1 MTRGNLV
8 DILPLTPM
16 QEGML
21 FHSLYDV
28 DGPDVYAVQQVF
40 DLTGPLDPA
49 LLREAAQALVAR
61 HPNLRAAFPQVT
73 DGQPVQV
80 IPAEVTVPW
89 TEVDLSGLR
98 EAEAHE
104 EMDRLGREEYGRR
117 FDLARPPLLRFTL
130 VKLAA
135 ERHRLLLTSH
145 HILLD
150 GWSTPIVVRELFTL
164 YARDGDAATLPRVTP
179 FRDYLAWLGR
189 QDREAAEEAWRR
201 ELAGVDQGTRLAPA
215 DPSRVP
221 RLPARV
227 VTEAS
232 EELTAALR
240 ARAQGLGVTVN
251 TLLQAAW
258 GLVLSRETGRRD
270 VVFGAI
276 VSGRT
281 PQLPGVE
288 SMVGLFINIVPV
300 RVRVAP
306 ERSLSELIGEVQR
319 GQSALTAHHGL
330 GLSDIQRAAGVPE
343 LFDTMMVFENYPWD
357 GPGQDVADGLGTEV
371 RVAPVLERGRDATH
385 YPLTLVA
392 APGRR
397 LYLRLDHR
405 DDLFD
410 RATAQALL
418 DRLLRVLTAVA
429 EDPGTLTGRVD
440 VTSAEERRL
449 VLETWN
455 DTRRE
460 GELPLLPDWFRTQV
474 AAVPDAPAVHFD
486 DEVLSYAELNRRANR
501 LAHTLIRRGIG
512 PESIV
517 ALALPRSSAHIVAL
531 LAVVKAGAA
540 HLPLDP
546 DQPAARTRYMLAD
559 ARPAVLLTA
568 VGTRA
573 AIPDDGATPVLVLD
587 DPPTAARIGDCPD
600 TDPSPAERPRP
611 LTLASPAY
619 VIYTSGSTG
628 RPKAVQMTGLGVAN
642 MLRWH
647 HDQLGG
653 GPGTRTAQFTA
664 ISFDVSVQEVLSA
677 LLFGKTLVVPDED
690 TRRDPRR
697 FAAWLTEHRVDE
709 IFAPSTVLESLAEA
723 ATEAGLRVPSLGQI
737 AQAGEALT
745 LSRQLR
751 AFHEHT
757 PRRLH
762 NHYGP
767 TEAQV
772 LTAHS
777 LPADPAAWPAV
788 APLGKPVDN
797 VRVYLLDDALRPV
810 PPGATGELY
819 THTAGLAR
827 GYLNRPGLTAQRFL
841 ADPYGRPGDR
851 MYRTGDLARWTPD
864 GHLEFLGRADDQLK
878 VRGFRI
884 EPGEIEAA
892 LTEHPDVAQA
902 AVLVRQDGPG
912 GRRLVAY
919 AVPVADRVPDPRD
932 LRRFLQDRL
941 PDYMVPAAVVPLP
954 VLPLTPNGKL
964 DRAAL
969 PAPDLTRGGTGRDPH
984 TPQEQILCDLFGQVL
999 GLPQVRVD
1007 DDFFDLGGH
1016 SLLATRLAS
1025 RIRATFGAETGVRAV
1040 FEARTPAALARRL
1053 DDSGP
1058 ARPALTGRDRP
1069 EVLPLSF
1076 AQRRLWF
1083 LHQLEGPSATY
1094 NIPLALRFTGA
1105 LDRDALR
1112 AALGDVVARHE
1123 SLRTVFPQ
1131 SGGVPVQRVL
1141 APERAVPPLPVTRA
1155 TAETLPE
1162 LLTAAARHTFLLDS
1176 EGPVRAELFTLAS
1189 DEHVLLLVLHHIAGD
1204 GWSLSPLAADLTR
1217 AYAAR
1222 AEGAEPSW
1230 PALPV
1235 QYADYTLWQNDLL
1248 GEHDDDDS
1256 LLARQVA
1263 YWRTALEGLPEQV
1276 TLPGDRPRP
1285 AAASYAGDYVEV
1297 ELDAELHRALAA
1309 LARRNGTTVFMV
1321 LQAGLA
1327 ALMTRMGCGT
1337 DIPIGSPIAGRTD
1350 QAMDELIGFFVNTL
1364 VLRTDTSGDPTFTEL
1379 LRRVRDTA
1387 LNAYAHQDVPFEYLV
1402 EALNPARSLAHHP
1415 LFQVMLALQN
1425 APEGRFELPGLDVA
1439 VSQARTG
1446 TAKFDLFFSLVERK
1460 ADDGAPG
1467 GIEGAV
1473 EYSGDLYEPDTVRAL
1488 FTRWQR
1494 LLAAVVDA
1502 PDRPIADVDVLTAA
1516 EREQVLRAWND
1527 TSVPVAPQQLPTLLA
1542 ERAAATP
1549 DAVAVVAEGATLT
1562 YRELDRRA
1570 NRLAAEI
1577 LARGG
1582 GPGTLVALALPR
1594 TEVLPVAM
1602 LAVLR
1607 AGAAYLPLDTEY
1619 PASRLDF
1626 MVRDARP
1633 AVLLTTRATG
1643 KQVPDAEGLTRIT
1656 LDDPGTVEALRARP
1670 DTPPRVR
1677 TAPRQPAYVLY
1688 TSGSTG
1694 TPKGVVVPHE
1704 ALANFLHAMGRLV
1717 PLTPEDRLLAV
1728 TTVSFDIAALE
1739 IWLPL
1744 LRGARVVLAPRDV
1757 VRQPSALLEWVSAQD
1772 VTVMQATPSLWQTLV
1787 AHDPAPL
1794 RGLRLLTG
1802 GEALPE
1808 RLAADLAGLGEVLNL
1823 YGPTETTIWST
1834 ASRETGT
1841 RPPLIG
1847 TPVDNTRA
1855 YVLDA
1860 RLRPVPPGVVG
1871 DLYLAGTG
1879 LAHGYLR
1886 RPGLTASRFVACR
1899 HGAPGERMYRTGDL
1913 ARWTGDGRLEFAG
1926 RADDQVKLRG
1936 FRIEPGEIERILDG
1950 QPGVRQAAVTVREDR
1965 PGDPRLVA
1973 YVVPG
1978 AVPEARE
1985 EGAERHQLE
1994 DWRLLYDS
2002 VYAGAAQAPFGEDF
2016 ASWNSSYTGEPIPPA
2031 EMREWRAHTVRRIL
2045 DLRPRRVLELG
2056 VGTGLLLSGVAPH
2069 CAEYWG
2075 TDFSEHVIGE
2085 LGGHVAAD
2093 AALRE
2098 RVTLRVQAAHDPS
2111 GLPAGHFDTI
2121 VLNSVVQYF
2130 PSADYLTEVL
2140 AAASR
2145 LLTPG
2150 GTLFIGDVR
2159 NVRLLRALKAGVH
2172 AHRMS
2177 AAPDL
2182 AALRREVEHDLM
2194 TEKELLVDPDYF
2206 TALAERLP
2214 DIGAVGVSLKEASYD
2229 NELSRYRYDVTL
2241 HHRGARTTD
2250 VRDAPA
2256 VPWDDLGDLAAVRAH
2271 LTERRPRRLRLT
2283 GVPND
2288 RVAAEL
2294 ALAEA
2299 IRTGDGPVA
2308 PAPTVDLTD
2317 LHRLGAELGYRTV
2330 AAWSP
2335 RPHLVDF
2342 VLADG
2347 DAPLTGTCPPVSVP
2361 GPRAALS
2368 ALTSDPLVPHAAGTL
2383 MARLRRHVE
2392 QTLPASMVPSA
2403 FVPVSALPLTANG
2416 KLDRAALPA
2425 PMLTAGGTGR
2435 DPRTPQEQIVCDLFA
2450 QVLGLPRVGADDD
2463 FFELGGHSLL
2473 ATRLIAAIRATF
2485 GVELALRALFED
2497 ATPTAVA
2504 ARLDTAA
2511 PRRLR
2516 LARRDRPEA
2525 PPLSFAQRRLWF
2537 IHTMEGPSP
2546 TYNIPLALRLTGSLD
2561 REALR
2566 AALADVVTRHESLRT
2581 VFPER
2586 DGVPWQ
2592 RVLDPAAAAPAVDGE
2607 ATHPED
2613 LAARLDSAA
2622 RQGFDLAAEPP
2633 LRVRLFALSAEEH
2646 VLLLV
2651 VHHIAGDGWS
2661 LNPLARDLARAYEA
2675 RCRGE
2680 APSWAALPVQYA
2692 DYTLWQNDLLGDQ
2705 SAADSLF
2712 ATQLDYWV
2720 RQLRDLPEELR
2731 LPTDRPRPA
2740 VASYRGDYVRT
2751 GIDAELHRRI
2761 AELARESGA
2770 TVFMVL
2776 QAGLAALL
2784 SRLSG
2789 SSDIPVGSP
2798 IAGRTDQELDDLVGF
2813 FVNTLVLRTDT
2824 SGRPSFRELIA
2835 RVRDTA
2841 LGAYAQQ
2848 DVPFEYLVEKLNPPR
2863 SLGRHPLFQTMLAL
2877 QNAPAGS
2884 FQLPGLRVDI
2894 EPGRTGSAKFD
2905 LFFSLSEHLDD
2916 TGGAQG
2922 ITGVVEYAS
2931 DLYDADT
2938 VSGLFDRWVRLLA
2951 SLVAEPHRPIGSA
2964 DLLTT
2969 RESLQ
2974 LERRNDTERPAAEAG
2989 LPALFDAQAAGRPEA
3004 PALVHGDREIG
3015 YRVLREAADGVAA
3028 LLARRGVRRAGRVA
3042 LLMPRSPGMVAAVLG
3057 ILKAGAAYVP
3067 LDPRSPAA
3075 RTRTALAETG
3085 ARVLI
3090 TDRAPAPESLPDGT
3104 TVVLLGTGLGD
3115 GFLPEDAGDGF
3126 LPEDGAPGA
3135 APAGQPGP
3143 DDLAYIMYT
3152 SGSTGRPKGI
3162 GVAHRNVAELA
3173 TDPRWRTDAQ
3183 RRVLLHSSP
3192 AFDASTYEV
3201 WVPLLTGGTLVIGP
3215 DGDLDLHALA
3225 GTIVRQRVTGLW
3237 LTSSLFTLVAES
3249 DPACLA
3255 GVREVWTGGEAVSPH
3270 AVRTVL
3276 AACPGLAVVNG
3287 YGPTE
3292 TTTFAASWTVG
3303 ALAADATSVPIGL
3316 PMANTRLYVLDPDL
3330 RPVPP
3335 GVVGELYIAGTG
3347 LARGYLGRA
3356 GLTARRFVA
3365 DPFDKPGARMYRTGD
3380 LVRWTADGA
3389 LDYVGRGDDQVKLR
3403 GFRIEPGEVESVLLR
3418 HPAVGQAAVL
3428 VREAR
3433 PGDPRLVAYV
3443 VTDPEAGG
3451 LDHTAEQDQVQAWQG
3466 IYESLYA
3473 APTAAFGE
3481 DFSGWNSS
3489 YDSAPIPVEEMREW
3503 RRETVARIRRLRPRR
3518 VLEIGAG
3525 TGLLLSRLARDTA
3538 EYWATDFSPAVVETL
3553 RGHVAGDPRLSERVR
3568 LRTLAAH
3575 ETGDLPEGHFD
3586 TVVLNSIV
3594 QYFPSSAYLLRV
3606 IRSAMR
3612 LLAPGGALFLG
3623 DVRDLR
3629 LHRMLTSAALAH
3641 KVHDRHDRASLR
3653 RAVERALVM
3662 EKELLVAPELFTVL
3676 GEHVEGLA
3684 GARVEVKRGA
3694 FANELTRYRYD
3705 VTLFKDGGTPLT
3717 SAGELPVVEW
3727 DDATGPAGLE
3737 ETLRRVRPPLRVA
3750 GVPNRRLAE
3759 DAAVE
3764 AAIHG
3769 HDPEVPGDAPPLAA
3783 VEELAARLG
3792 LAAHVTWSSDP
3803 CRLDVVFTAPD
3814 PAARVV
3820 DLYRPRAPLG
3830 TATPLVRWVRAPL
3843 TARAAG
3849 ALVGDVLEHARRQLP
3864 EYMVP
3869 ASVVPLSRLPLTP
3882 NGKLDRSAL
3891 PAPDLDSGA
3900 DGRAPRLPQE
3910 ELMCELFAEVLGLPR
3925 VRVDD
3930 DFFQLGGHS
3939 LLAARL
3945 KARIRAA
3952 FGVDVG
3958 LRALFETPTPSGMTG
3973 RLRTADTGDGYEVM
3987 LPLRPRGEREALFCV
4002 HPGGG
4007 IGWSYAGLLKH
4018 LDTERPVYG
4027 IQARGLGEPEPRP
4040 DTLEAM
4046 AADYA
4051 DEIQRVQPAGPYHL
4065 LGWSFGGV
4073 AAYAVAVELRR
4084 RGERVGVLA
4093 VVDACPGWKGLTH
4106 DDVPELDEDDLHEH
4120 LTYLVGLVDE
4130 SFVPGEG
4137 ERLTFER
4144 TREILRRRGSALA
4157 NLGEEQLRM
4166 IMEISANN
4174 TRLLIDYRPERL
4186 AADLLLL
4193 TADDQQEPSLT
4204 HRAWTPYVAGRIE
4217 RHALPG
4223 EHGTLLNR
4231 EASLEAIGRL
4241 VREKL
4246 AAYGGGKG

>member
-21 FHSLYDV
+21 FHALYDV
-28 DGPDVYAVQQVF
+28 DGPDVYMVQQVF
-40 DLTGPLDPA
+40 DLTGPLDPGR
-49 LLREAAQALVAR
+49 LRAAAQALVAR

-80 IPAEVTVPW
+80 IQAEVTVPW
-89 TEVDLSGLR
+89 TEVDLSGLP
-98 EAEAHE
+98 EAEAGE
-104 EMDRLGREEYGRR
+104 ELDRLGREDHRRR
-117 FDLARPPLLRFTL
+117 FDLAQPPLLRFTL
-130 VKLAA
+130 VRLAA
-135 ERHRLLLTSH
+135 ERHCLLLTSH

-150 GWSTPIVVRELFTL
+150 GWSTPIVMRELFTL
-164 YARDGDAATLPRVTP
+164 YARDGDAGALPRVTP

-189 QDREAAEEAWRR
+189 QDRAAAEEAWRR
-201 ELAGVDQGTRLAPA
+201 ELAGVDQATRLAPA
-215 DPSRVP
+215 DPARVP
-221 RLPARV
+221 RLPERV
-227 VTEAS
+227 VTEAP

-240 ARAQGLGVTVN
+240 GRAQGLGVTVN

-258 GLVLSRETGRRD
+258 GLVLSRTTGHRD

-300 RVRVAP
+300 RVRIAP

-319 GQSALTAHHGL
+319 GQSALTAHHHL

-357 GPGQDVADGLGTEV
+357 EPAQDVAAGLGTELQ
-371 RVAPVLERGRDATH
+371 VASALERGRDATH

-397 LYLRLDHR
+397 LYLRLDYR

-418 DRLLRVLTAVA
+418 DRLLLVLTAVA

-440 VTSAEERRL
+440 VAGAEERRL
-449 VLETWN
+449 LLQTWN

-460 GELPLLPDWFRTQV
+460 GELPLLPDWFQAQV
-474 AAVPDAPAVHFD
+474 AATPDAPAVLFG
-486 DEVLSYAELNRRANR
+486 DETLSYAELNRRANR
-501 LAHTLIRRGIG
+501 LAHALIRRGVG

-546 DQPAARTRYMLAD
+546 HHPAARIRYMLAD
-559 ARPAVLLTA
+559 ARPAVLLTG

-573 AIPDDGATPVLVLD
+573 AIPGDDPTPLLVLD
-587 DPPTAARIGDCPD
+587 DPRTAARIGGCPD
-600 TDPSPAERPRP
+600 TDPSPAERPRT

-772 LTAHS
+772 LTAHT
-777 LPADPAAWPAV
+777 LPADPAGWPAV
-788 APLGKPVDN
+788 APLGRPIDN

-819 THTAGLAR
+819 TNTVGLAR
-827 GYLNRPGLTAQRFL
+827 GYLHRPALTAERFV
-841 ADPYGRPGDR
+841 ADPHGRPGDR

-864 GHLEFLGRADDQLK
+864 GQLEFLGRADDQLK

-892 LTEHPDVAQA
+892 LTEHADVAQA
-902 AVLVRQDGPG
+902 TVLVRQDQPG
-912 GRRLVAY
+912 DQRLVAY
-919 AVPVADRVPDPRD
+919 VVPVADRAPDPHV
-932 LRRFLQDRL
+932 LRGFLRDRL

-954 VLPLTPNGKL
+954 ALPLTPNGKL

-969 PAPDLTRGGTGRDPH
+969 PTPDLTRGAGGRDPH
-984 TPQEQILCDLFGQVL
+984 TPQEQILCDLFAQVL
-999 GLPQVRVD
+999 GLPQVGAD

-1016 SLLATRLAS
+1016 SLLATRLAA

-1040 FEARTPAALARRL
+1040 FEARTPAALAQRL
-1053 DDSGP
+1053 DDGGP
-1058 ARPALTGRDRP
+1058 ARPALIRRARP

-1105 LDRDALR
+1105 LDHAALR
-1112 AALGDVVARHE
+1112 AALGDVVVRHE

-1131 SGGVPVQRVL
+1131 TGGAPTQRVL
-1141 APERAVPPLPVTRA
+1141 DPERAVPPLPVTQA
-1155 TAETLPE
+1155 TAQTLPD
-1162 LLTAAARHTFLLDS
+1162 LLTAAARHAFLLDS
-1176 EGPVRAELFTLAS
+1176 ECPVRAELFALAP
-1189 DEHVLLLVLHHIAGD
+1189 DEHVLLLVLHHVAGD

-1222 AEGAEPSW
+1222 AQGTEPAW
-1230 PALPV
+1230 PPLPV
-1235 QYADYTLWQNDLL
+1235 QYADYTLWQNELL
-1248 GEHDDDDS
+1248 GEHDNDDS

-1263 YWRTALEGLPEQV
+1263 YWRATLEGLPEQV

-1297 ELDAELHRALAA
+1297 GLDADLHRALAG

-1350 QAMDELIGFFVNTL
+1350 QAMEELIGFFVNTL
-1364 VLRTDTSGDPTFTEL
+1364 VLRTDTSGNPTFTQL

-1402 EALNPARSLAHHP
+1402 EVLNPARSLAHHP

-1425 APEGRFELPGLDVA
+1425 APEGRFELPGLEVA

-1460 ADDGAPG
+1460 TDDGAPD

-1473 EYSGDLYEPDTVRAL
+1473 EYSGDLYEPATVRAL
-1488 FTRWQR
+1488 FARWQR
-1494 LLAAVVDA
+1494 LLAAVADA

-1516 EREQVLRAWND
+1516 EREQVLRTWND
-1527 TSVPVAPQQLPTLLA
+1527 TSAPVAPQPLPTLLA
-1542 ERAAATP
+1542 ERTAATP
-1549 DAVAVVAEGATLT
+1549 DAVAVVADGATLT
-1562 YRELDRRA
+1562 YRELDERA

-1582 GPGTLVALALPR
+1582 GPGTVVALALPR
-1594 TEVLPVAM
+1594 TEVLPVAL

-1607 AGAAYLPLDTEY
+1607 TGAAYLPLDTEY

-1626 MVRDARP
+1626 MLRDARP
-1633 AVLLTTRATG
+1633 TVLLTTQAAG
-1643 KQVPDAEGLTRIT
+1643 KLVPDAEELARIT
-1656 LDDPGTVEALRARP
+1656 LDDPGTAKALQAHP
-1670 DTPPRVR
+1670 DTPPQVLI
-1677 TAPRQPAYVLY
+1677 APRQPAYVLY

-1717 PLTPEDRLLAV
+1717 PLTPQDRLLAV

-1744 LRGARVVLAPRDV
+1744 LRGARVVLAPRNV
-1757 VRQPSALLEWVSAQD
+1757 VRQPSALLEWVSAQG

-1794 RGLRLLTG
+1794 RGLRVLTG

-1808 RLAADLAGLGEVLNL
+1808 RLAAGLAGLGEVLNL

-1847 TPVDNTRA
+1847 TPIDNTRA

-1879 LAHGYLR
+1879 VALGYLR
-1886 RPGLTASRFVACR
+1886 RAGLTASRFVACR
-1899 HGAPGERMYRTGDL
+1899 HGGPGERMYRTGDL
-1913 ARWTGDGRLEFAG
+1913 ARWTGDGQLEFAG

-1936 FRIEPGEIERILDG
+1936 FRIEPGEIERVLDG

-1965 PGDPRLVA
+1965 PGDQRLVA

-1978 AVPEARE
+1978 ATPDARE
-1985 EGAERHQLE
+1985 EGAERHHLE

-2002 VYAGAAQAPFGEDF
+2002 VYAGAAEAPFGEDF
-2016 ASWNSSYTGEPIPPA
+2016 ASWNSSYTGEPIPLP

-2056 VGTGLLLSGVAPH
+2056 VGTGLLLSRVAPH

-2085 LGGHVAAD
+2085 LGRHVAAD

-2130 PSADYLTEVL
+2130 PGADYLTEVL
-2140 AAASR
+2140 AAATR
-2145 LLTPG
+2145 LLAPG
-2150 GTLFIGDVR
+2150 GTLFVGDVR

-2172 AHRMS
+2172 AHRLS
-2177 AAPDL
+2177 GPPDL
-2182 AALRREVEHDLM
+2182 AVLRREVEHELM
-2194 TEKELLVDPDYF
+2194 TEKELLVDPDFF

-2214 DIGAVGVSLKEASYD
+2214 DIGAVGVSLKEGSYD

-2256 VPWDDLGDLAAVRAH
+2256 VPWDDLGDLAAVRTH
-2271 LTERRPRRLRLT
+2271 LAERRPERLRLT

-2294 ALAEA
+2294 ALAEV
-2299 IRTGDGPVA
+2299 IRTGDGPVV
-2308 PAPTVDLTD
+2308 PAPTVDLAD
-2317 LHRLGAELGYRTV
+2317 LHRLGAELGYRTA

-2335 RPHLVDF
+2335 HPRLVDF
-2342 VLADG
+2342 VLARG
-2347 DAPLTGTCPPVSVP
+2347 DAPLTGTCPPVSAP
-2361 GPRAALS
+2361 GARTALS
-2368 ALTSDPLVPHAAGTL
+2368 ALTSDPMVPRTSGTL

-2392 QTLPASMVPSA
+2392 RTLPAPMVPSA
-2403 FVPVSALPLTANG
+2403 FVPISALPLTANG
-2416 KLDRAALPA
+2416 KLNRAALPA
-2425 PMLTAGGTGR
+2425 PTLTAGGTGR

-2450 QVLGLPRVGADDD
+2450 QVLGLPRVGADDG

-2485 GVELALRALFED
+2485 GVELALRALFEN
-2497 ATPTAVA
+2497 ATPAAVA

-2511 PRRLR
+2511 PSRLR
-2516 LARRDRPEA
+2516 LARRDRPERL
-2525 PPLSFAQRRLWF
+2525 PLSYAQRRLWF
-2537 IHTMEGPSP
+2537 IHKLEGPSP

-2561 REALR
+2561 QEALR

-2581 VFPER
+2581 VFPESG
-2586 DGVPWQ
+2586 GVPWQ
-2592 RVLDPAAAAPAVDGE
+2592 RVLDPAQATPAVE
-2607 ATHPED
+2607 VVATDQEG
-2613 LAARLDSAA
+2613 LSAKLDVAA
-2622 RQGFDLAAEPP
+2622 RQGFDLATEPP
-2633 LRVRLFALSAEEH
+2633 LRIRLFALSAEEH

-2661 LNPLARDLARAYEA
+2661 LSPLARDLAGAYEA

-2680 APSWAALPVQYA
+2680 APSWSALPVQYA

-2705 SAADSLF
+2705 GDADSLF

-2720 RQLRDLPEELR
+2720 RRLRALPEELR

-2740 VASYRGDYVRT
+2740 VASYRGDYVRV

-2841 LGAYAQQ
+2841 LGAYAHQ
-2848 DVPFEYLVEKLNPPR
+2848 DVPFEYLVERLNPPR

-2931 DLYDADT
+2931 DLYDAGT
-2938 VSGLFDRWVRLLA
+2938 VTELFDRWVRLLT
-2951 SLVAEPHRPIGSA
+2951 SLVAAPHRAIGSA
-2964 DLLTT
+2964 DLLTA
-2969 RESLQ
+2969 RESLL
-2974 LERRNDTERPAAEAG
+2974 LERQNETDRPAVEAG
-2989 LPALFDAQAAGRPEA
+2989 LPELFDAQVAERPDA

-3015 YRVLREAADGVAA
+3015 YRELRDAAEEVAA
-3028 LLARRGVRRAGRVA
+3028 VLALRGVRRGGAVA

-3057 ILKAGAAYVP
+3057 ILQAGAAYVP
-3067 LDPRSPAA
+3067 LDARHPAA
-3075 RTRTALAETG
+3075 RTRTVLAETG
-3085 ARVLI
+3085 AHVLI
-3090 TDRAPAPESLPDGT
+3090 TDRAPAPESLPAGT
-3104 TVVLLGTGLGD
+3104 TVVLLGTDLGD
-3115 GFLPEDAGDGF
+3115 GFLS
-3126 LPEDGAPGA
+3126 EDGVPVP
-3135 APAGQPGP
+3135 APAERPGP

-3152 SGSTGRPKGI
+3152 SGSTGSPKGI
-3162 GVAHRNVAELA
+3162 GVTHRNVAELA
-3173 TDPRWRTDAQ
+3173 ADPRWHTDAQ

-3192 AFDASTYEV
+3192 AFDASTYEL

-3225 GTIVRQRVTGLW
+3225 DTIVRQRVTGLW

-3249 DPACLA
+3249 VPACLA
-3255 GVREVWTGGEAVSPH
+3255 GVRQVWTGGEAVSPH

-3276 AACPGLAVVNG
+3276 AACPGLVVVNG

-3292 TTTFAASWTVG
+3292 TTTFAASWPVD
-3303 ALAADATSVPIGL
+3303 ALPADATSVPIGR
-3316 PMANTRLYVLDPDL
+3316 PMANTWLYVLDPDL

-3347 LARGYLGRA
+3347 LAHGYLGRA
-3356 GLTARRFVA
+3356 ALTAQRFVA
-3365 DPFDKPGARMYRTGD
+3365 DPFGKPGARMYRTGD

-3428 VREAR
+3428 VREDR

-3443 VTDPEAGG
+3443 VTDPEAA
-3451 LDHTAEQDQVQAWQG
+3451 DEDETAEQEQVQAWQG

-3489 YDSAPIPVEEMREW
+3489 YDSAPIPLEEMREW
-3503 RRETVARIRRLRPRR
+3503 RRETVARVRRLRPRR

-3525 TGLLLSRLARDTA
+3525 TGLLLSRLARDA
-3538 EYWATDFSPAVVETL
+3538 QEYWATDFSPAVVETL
-3553 RGHVAGDPRLSERVR
+3553 RGHVAGDPQLRERVR
-3568 LRTLAAH
+3568 LRVLAAH

-3594 QYFPSSAYLLRV
+3594 QYFPSAEYLLRV
-3606 IRSAMR
+3606 IRAALR

-3629 LHRMLTSAALAH
+3629 LHRMLTSAALAR

-3676 GEHVEGLA
+3676 GEHVDGLA
-3684 GARVEVKRGA
+3684 GARVEVKRGT

-3705 VTLFKDGGTPLT
+3705 VTLFKDGGGPLT
-3717 SAGELPVVEW
+3717 SAREMPVVAW
-3727 DDATGPAGLE
+3727 DDATGLAGLE
-3737 ETLRRVRPPLRVA
+3737 AALCRVRSPLRVT
-3750 GVPNRRLAE
+3750 GVPNQRLAE

-3764 AAIHG
+3764 AAIHE
-3769 HDPEVPGDAPPLAA
+3769 HDPEVPGGAPPLAA
-3783 VEELAARLG
+3783 VDELAARLG
-3792 LAAHVTWSSDP
+3792 LTAHVTWSADP
-3803 CRLDVVFTAPD
+3803 CRLDVVFTEPD
-3814 PAARVV
+3814 AAFAVV
-3820 DLYRPRAPLG
+3820 DLYRPRSPLG
-3830 TATPLVRWVRAPL
+3830 TGTSLTRWVRAPL
-3843 TARAAG
+3843 TARAAS
-3849 ALVGDVLEHARRQLP
+3849 ALLGSVLEHARRQLP
-3864 EYMVP
+3864 GYMVP
-3869 ASVVPLSRLPLTP
+3869 SAVVPVSRLPLTR

-3891 PAPDLDSGA
+3891 PAPDLDSGL

-3925 VRVDD
+3925 VQVDD

-3958 LRALFETPTPSGMTG
+3958 LRALFETPTPSGMAG

-4007 IGWSYAGLLKH
+4007 ISWSYAGLLKH
-4018 LDTERPVYG
+4018 LDPERPVYG
-4027 IQARGLGEPEPRP
+4027 LQARGLGAPEPRP

-4051 DEIQRVQPAGPYHL
+4051 DEIERVQPMGPYHL

-4084 RGERVGVLA
+4084 RGKRVGVLA
-4093 VVDACPGWKGLTH
+4093 VLDACPGWKGLTH
-4106 DDVPELDEDDLHEH
+4106 DDVPELDEEDLHEH

-4130 SFVPGEG
+4130 SFALGEG

-4144 TREILRRRGSALA
+4144 TREILRQRGSALA
-4157 NLGEEQLRM
+4157 SLGEEQLRA

-4193 TADDQQEPSLT
+4193 TADDQQEPSRT
-4204 HRAWTPYVAGRIE
+4204 HRAWTPYVEGRIE

-4241 VREKL
+4241 VGEKL
-4246 AAYGGGKG
+4246 AAYTDGQG

>member
-21 FHSLYDV
+21 FHALYDV
-28 DGPDVYAVQQVF
+28 DGPDVYMVQQVF
-40 DLTGPLDPA
+40 DLTGPLDPGR
-49 LLREAAQALVAR
+49 LRAAAQALVAR

-89 TEVDLSGLR
+89 TEVDLSGLPD
-98 EAEAHE
+98 AEARE
-104 EMDRLGREEYGRR
+104 ELDRLGREDHRRR

-130 VKLAA
+130 VRLAA
-135 ERHRLLLTSH
+135 ERQCLLLTSH

-164 YARDGDAATLPRVTP
+164 YAGDGDAGALPRVTP

-189 QDREAAEEAWRR
+189 QDRAAAEEAWRS
-201 ELAGVDQGTRLAPA
+201 ELAGVDQATRLAPA
-215 DPSRVP
+215 DTARVP
-221 RLPARV
+221 RLPERV
-227 VTEAS
+227 VTEAP

-258 GLVLSRETGRRD
+258 GLVLSRTTGRRD

-306 ERSLSELIGEVQR
+306 ERSLSELVGEVQR
-319 GQSALTAHHGL
+319 GQSALTAHHHL

-357 GPGQDVADGLGTEV
+357 GPAQDVAAGLGTEV
-371 RVAPVLERGRDATH
+371 RVAPALERGRDATH
-385 YPLTLVA
+385 FPLTLVA

-418 DRLLRVLTAVA
+418 DRLLLVLTAVA

-449 VLETWN
+449 LLETWN
-455 DTRRE
+455 DTRRD
-460 GELPLLPDWFRTQV
+460 GELPLLPDWFQAQV
-474 AAVPDAPAVHFD
+474 AATPDAPAVRFG
-486 DEVLSYAELNRRANR
+486 DETLSYAELNRRANR
-501 LAHTLIRRGIG
+501 LAHALIRRGVG

-546 DQPAARTRYMLAD
+546 DHPAARIRYMLAD
-559 ARPAVLLTA
+559 ARPAVLLTG

-573 AIPDDGATPVLVLD
+573 AIPDDDPTPVLVVD
-587 DPPTAARIGDCPD
+587 DPRTAARIGGCPD

-697 FAAWLTEHRVDE
+697 FAAWLTEHQVDE

-745 LSRQLR
+745 LSRRLR

-757 PRRLH
+757 PRHLH

-772 LTAHS
+772 LTART
-777 LPADPAAWPAV
+777 LPADPAEWPAV
-788 APLGKPVDN
+788 APLGRPIDN

-819 THTAGLAR
+819 TNTVGLAR
-827 GYLNRPGLTAQRFL
+827 GYLDRPALTAQRFV

-892 LTEHPDVAQA
+892 LTEHSDVAQA
-902 AVLVRQDGPG
+902 AVLVRQDQPG
-912 GRRLVAY
+912 DQRLVAY
-919 AVPVADRVPDPRD
+919 VVPVADRAPDPHV
-932 LRRFLQDRL
+932 LRGFLRDRL

-954 VLPLTPNGKL
+954 ALPLTPNGKL

-969 PAPDLTRGGTGRDPH
+969 PAPDLTRGGIGRDPH
-984 TPQEQILCDLFGQVL
+984 TPQEQILCDLFAQVL
-999 GLPQVRVD
+999 GLPRVGAD

-1016 SLLATRLAS
+1016 SLLATRLAA

-1040 FEARTPAALARRL
+1040 FEARTPAALAKRL
-1053 DDSGP
+1053 DDGGP
-1058 ARPALTGRDRP
+1058 ARPALTRRARP

-1105 LDRDALR
+1105 LDHTALR

-1131 SGGVPVQRVL
+1131 TDGVPTQRVL
-1141 APERAVPPLPVTRA
+1141 DPEWAVPPLPVTPA
-1155 TAETLPE
+1155 TARTLPD
-1162 LLTAAARHTFLLDS
+1162 LLTAAARHAFLLES
-1176 EGPVRAELFTLAS
+1176 ECPVRAELFALAP

-1204 GWSLSPLAADLTR
+1204 GWSLSPLARDLTR

-1222 AEGAEPSW
+1222 AEGTEPAS
-1230 PALPV
+1230 PPLPV

-1263 YWRTALEGLPEQV
+1263 YWRAALEGLPEQV

-1297 ELDAELHRALAA
+1297 GLDADLHRALAG

-1350 QAMDELIGFFVNTL
+1350 QAMDDLIGFFVNTL
-1364 VLRTDTSGDPTFTEL
+1364 VLRTDTSGNPTFTQL

-1402 EALNPARSLAHHP
+1402 EVLNPARSLAHHP

-1425 APEGRFELPGLDVA
+1425 TPEGRFELPGVEVA

-1446 TAKFDLFFSLVERK
+1446 TAKFDLFFSLMERTT
-1460 ADDGAPG
+1460 DDGVPD

-1473 EYSGDLYEPDTVRAL
+1473 EYSGDLYEPATVRAL
-1488 FTRWQR
+1488 FTRWQL
-1494 LLAAVVDA
+1494 LLAAVADT

-1527 TSVPVAPQQLPTLLA
+1527 TAVLIAPQPLPALLA
-1542 ERAAATP
+1542 ERVAATP
-1549 DAVAVVAEGATLT
+1549 DAVAVVADGATLT
-1562 YRELDRRA
+1562 YRELDDRA
-1570 NRLAAEI
+1570 NRLAGEI
-1577 LARGG
+1577 LAHGG
-1582 GPGTLVALALPR
+1582 GPGMVVALALPR
-1594 TEVLPVAM
+1594 TEVLPVAL

-1607 AGAAYLPLDTEY
+1607 TGAAYLPLDTEY

-1626 MVRDARP
+1626 MLRDARP
-1633 AVLLTTRATG
+1633 AVLLTTQATG
-1643 KQVPDAEGLTRIT
+1643 KLVPDVEGLARIT

-1670 DTPPRVR
+1670 AAPPRVR
-1677 TAPRQPAYVLY
+1677 IAPGQPAYVLY

-1757 VRQPSALLEWVSAQD
+1757 VRQPSALLEWVSTQGI
-1772 VTVMQATPSLWQTLV
+1772 TVMQATPSLWRTLV

-1794 RGLRLLTG
+1794 RGLRVLTG

-1841 RPPLIG
+1841 LPPLIG
-1847 TPVDNTRA
+1847 TPIDNTRA

-1879 LAHGYLR
+1879 LAQGYLR
-1886 RPGLTASRFVACR
+1886 RAGLTACRFVACR

-1913 ARWTGDGRLEFAG
+1913 ARWTGDGQLEFAG

-1936 FRIEPGEIERILDG
+1936 FRIEPGEIERVLDG

-1965 PGDPRLVA
+1965 PGDLRLVA

-1978 AVPEARE
+1978 TTPEARE

-2002 VYAGAAQAPFGEDF
+2002 VYAGAAKAPFGEDF
-2016 ASWNSSYTGEPIPPA
+2016 ASWNSSYTGEPIPLP

-2056 VGTGLLLSGVAPH
+2056 VGTGLLLSRIAPH

-2085 LGGHVAAD
+2085 LGRHVAAD

-2140 AAASR
+2140 AAATR
-2145 LLTPG
+2145 LLAPG
-2150 GTLFIGDVR
+2150 GTLFVGDVR
-2159 NVRLLRALKAGVH
+2159 NVRLLRALKTGVH

-2177 AAPDL
+2177 GPPDL

-2194 TEKELLVDPDYF
+2194 TEKELLVDPDF
-2206 TALAERLP
+2206 FAALAECLP
-2214 DIGAVGVSLKEASYD
+2214 DIGAVGVSLKEGSYD

-2241 HHRGARTTD
+2241 HHRGSRTTD

-2256 VPWDDLGDLAAVRAH
+2256 VPWDDLGGLAAVRAH
-2271 LTERRPRRLRLT
+2271 LTERRPERLRLT

-2288 RVAAEL
+2288 RIAAEL

-2299 IRTGDGPVA
+2299 IRTGDSPVV
-2308 PAPTVDLTD
+2308 PAPTVDLAD
-2317 LHRLGAELGYRTV
+2317 LHRLGAELGYRTA

-2335 RPHLVDF
+2335 HPRLVDF
-2342 VLADG
+2342 VLARG
-2347 DAPLTGTCPPVSVP
+2347 DAPLTGTCPQASAS
-2361 GPRAALS
+2361 GPRTALS
-2368 ALTSDPLVPHAAGTL
+2368 ALTSDPMVPRSNGTL

-2392 QTLPASMVPSA
+2392 RTLPASMVPSA
-2403 FVPVSALPLTANG
+2403 FVPISALPLTANG
-2416 KLDRAALPA
+2416 KLNRAALPA
-2425 PMLTAGGTGR
+2425 PMVTADGTGR
-2435 DPRTPQEQIVCDLFA
+2435 EPRTPQEQIVCDLFA
-2450 QVLGLPRVGADDD
+2450 QVLGLPRVGADDS

-2497 ATPTAVA
+2497 ATPAAVA

-2511 PRRLR
+2511 PSRLR
-2516 LARRDRPEA
+2516 LVRRDRPERL
-2525 PPLSFAQRRLWF
+2525 PLSFAQRRLWF
-2537 IHTMEGPSP
+2537 IHKLEGPSP

-2561 REALR
+2561 QEALR
-2566 AALADVVTRHESLRT
+2566 EALADVVTRHESLRT
-2581 VFPER
+2581 VFPESG
-2586 DGVPWQ
+2586 GVPWQ
-2592 RVLDPAAAAPAVDGE
+2592 RVLDPAEATPAVE
-2607 ATHPED
+2607 VVATDQEG
-2613 LAARLDSAA
+2613 LSARLDAAA

-2661 LNPLARDLARAYEA
+2661 LSPLARDLARAYEA

-2705 SAADSLF
+2705 GDADSLF

-2720 RQLRDLPEELR
+2720 RRLRALPEELR

-2740 VASYRGDYVRT
+2740 VASYRGDYVRV

-2841 LGAYAQQ
+2841 LGAYAHQ
-2848 DVPFEYLVEKLNPPR
+2848 DVPFEYLVERLNPPR

-2931 DLYDADT
+2931 DLYDAGTITD
-2938 VSGLFDRWVRLLA
+2938 LFDRWVRLLT
-2951 SLVAEPHRPIGSA
+2951 SLVAAPHRTIGSA
-2964 DLLTT
+2964 DLLTA
-2969 RESLQ
+2969 RESLL
-2974 LERRNDTERPAAEAG
+2974 LERHNDTDRPAVEAG
-2989 LPALFDAQAAGRPEA
+2989 LPELFDAQVAERPDA

-3015 YRVLREAADGVAA
+3015 YRALSEAAEHVAA
-3028 LLARRGVRRAGRVA
+3028 VLARRGVRRADTVA
-3042 LLMPRSPGMVAAVLG
+3042 LLMPRSPGLVASVIG

-3067 LDPRSPAA
+3067 LDPRYPAA
-3075 RTRTALAETG
+3075 RTRTVLAETG

-3090 TDRAPAPESLPDGT
+3090 TDRPPAPESLPEGT
-3104 TVVLLGTGLGD
+3104 TVVLIGTDLGD
-3115 GFLPEDAGDGF
+3115 GFLPGDGT
-3126 LPEDGAPGA
+3126 PVA
-3135 APAGQPGP
+3135 APAERPGP

-3152 SGSTGRPKGI
+3152 SGSTGSPKGI
-3162 GVAHRNVAELA
+3162 GVTHRNVAELA

-3192 AFDASTYEV
+3192 AFDASTYEL

-3225 GTIVRQRVTGLW
+3225 DTIVRQRVTGLW

-3249 DPACLA
+3249 MPACLA
-3255 GVREVWTGGEAVSPH
+3255 AVLQVWTGGEAVSPH
-3270 AVRTVL
+3270 AVRAVL
-3276 AACPGLAVVNG
+3276 AACPGLVVVNG

-3292 TTTFAASWTVG
+3292 TTTFAASWPVD
-3303 ALAADATSVPIGL
+3303 ALPADATSVPIGR

-3347 LARGYLGRA
+3347 LARGYAGQA

-3365 DPFDKPGARMYRTGD
+3365 DPFGKPGTRMYRTGD

-3389 LDYVGRGDDQVKLR
+3389 LDYVGRGDDQIKLR

-3428 VREAR
+3428 VREDR

-3443 VTDPEAGG
+3443 VPDPEAAEH
-3451 LDHTAEQDQVQAWQG
+3451 DETAEQDQVQDWQG

-3473 APTAAFGE
+3473 TPTAAFGE

-3489 YDSAPIPVEEMREW
+3489 YDSAPIPLEEMREW
-3503 RRETVARIRRLRPRR
+3503 RRETVARVRRLRPRR

-3525 TGLLLSRLARDTA
+3525 TGLLLSRLVRDA
-3538 EYWATDFSPAVVETL
+3538 QEYWATDFSPAVVETL
-3553 RGHVAGDPRLSERVR
+3553 RAHVACEPQLRERVR
-3568 LRTLAAH
+3568 LRVLAAH

-3594 QYFPSSAYLLRV
+3594 QYFPSAEYLLRV
-3606 IRSAMR
+3606 IESAMR
-3612 LLAPGGALFLG
+3612 LLVPGGALFLG

-3629 LHRMLTSAALAH
+3629 LHRMLTSAALAR

-3676 GEHVEGLA
+3676 GGHVDGLA
-3684 GARVEVKRGA
+3684 GARVEVKRGT

-3717 SAGELPVVEW
+3717 SAREMPVVAW
-3727 DDATGPAGLE
+3727 DDATGLAGLDE
-3737 ETLRRVRPPLRVA
+3737 ALRRVRSPLRVT
-3750 GVPNRRLAE
+3750 GVPNERLAE

-3764 AAIHG
+3764 AAIHE
-3769 HDPEVPGDAPPLAA
+3769 HDQEVPGDAPPLAA
-3783 VEELAARLG
+3783 MDELAARLG
-3792 LAAHVTWSSDP
+3792 LAAHVTWSADP
-3803 CRLDVVFTAPD
+3803 CRLDVVFTEPD
-3814 PAARVV
+3814 PACPVV
-3820 DLYRPRAPLG
+3820 DLYRPRSPLATG
-3830 TATPLVRWVRAPL
+3830 TPLTRWVRAPL

-3849 ALVGDVLEHARRQLP
+3849 ALVGSVREHVLRQLP

-3869 ASVVPLSRLPLTP
+3869 GAVVPLSRLPLTR

-3891 PAPDLDSGA
+3891 PAPDLDSGL

-3925 VRVDD
+3925 VQVDD

-3958 LRALFETPTPSGMTG
+3958 LRALFETPTPSGMAG

-4007 IGWSYAGLLKH
+4007 ISWSYAGLLKH
-4018 LDTERPVYG
+4018 LAPERPVYG
-4027 IQARGLGEPEPRP
+4027 IQARGLGKPGPRP

-4051 DEIQRVQPAGPYHL
+4051 DEIQQVQPAGPYHL

-4106 DDVPELDEDDLHEH
+4106 DDVPELDEEDLHEH

-4130 SFVPGEG
+4130 SFALGEG

-4144 TREILRRRGSALA
+4144 TKEILRQRGSALA
-4157 NLGEEQLRM
+4157 NLGEEQLRA

-4193 TADDQQEPSLT
+4193 TADDQQEPSRT
-4204 HRAWTPYVAGRIE
+4204 HRAWTPYVEGRIE

-4241 VREKL
+4241 VGEKL
-4246 AAYGGGKG
+4246 AAYTDGQG

>member
-1 MTRGNLV
+1 MTRGDLV

-16 QEGML
+16 QEGLL
-21 FHSLYDV
+21 FHALYDV
-28 DGPDVYAVQQVF
+28 DGPDVYMVQQVF
-40 DLTGPLDPA
+40 DLTGPLEA
-49 LLREAAQALVAR
+49 ERLRAAAQALVAR

-89 TEVDLSGLR
+89 TEVDLSRLPEARAR
-98 EAEAHE
+98 EEL
-104 EMDRLGREEYGRR
+104 DRLGREDHRRR

-130 VKLAA
+130 VRLAA
-135 ERHRLLLTSH
+135 DRHCLLLTSH

-164 YARDGDAATLPRVTP
+164 YAGGGDAAALPRVTP

-189 QDREAAEEAWRR
+189 QDRAAAEEAWRR
-201 ELAGVDQGTRLAPA
+201 ELAGVDQATRLAPA
-215 DPSRVP
+215 DPARVP
-221 RLPARV
+221 RLPERV

-232 EELTAALR
+232 EELTSALR
-240 ARAQGLGVTVN
+240 ARARRLGVTVN

-258 GLVLSRETGRRD
+258 GLVLSRTTGQRD

-306 ERSLSELIGEVQR
+306 ERSLAELIGEVQR
-319 GQSALTAHHGL
+319 SQSALTAHHHV

-343 LFDTMMVFENYPWD
+343 LFDSMMVFENYPWD
-357 GPGQDVADGLGTEV
+357 GPAQDVAAGLDAEV
-371 RVAPVLERGRDATH
+371 RVAPALERGRDATH

-418 DRLLRVLTAVA
+418 DRLRLVLTAVA
-429 EDPGTLTGRVD
+429 DDPGTLTGRVD

-449 VLETWN
+449 LLETWN
-455 DTRRE
+455 DTRRD
-460 GELPLLPDWFRTQV
+460 GALPLLPDWFQAQV
-474 AAVPDAPAVHFD
+474 AATPDTPAVRFGD
-486 DEVLSYAELNRRANR
+486 VTLSYAELNRRANR
-501 LAHTLIRRGIG
+501 LAHTLIRRGVG

-517 ALALPRSSAHIVAL
+517 ALALHRSPAHIVAI

-546 DQPAARTRYMLAD
+546 DHPAARIRYMLAD
-559 ARPAVLLTA
+559 ARPAVLLTTA
-568 VGTRA
+568 RTRA
-573 AIPDDGATPVLVLD
+573 AIPEDDPTPVLVLD
-587 DPPTAARIGDCPD
+587 DPRTAAVIEDGPD
-600 TDPSPAERPRP
+600 TDPSPAGRTNP

-690 TRRDPRR
+690 TRRDPGR
-697 FAAWLTEHRVDE
+697 FAAWLTDHRVDE
-709 IFAPSTVLESLAEA
+709 IFAPSTVLESVAEA
-723 ATEAGLRVPSLGQI
+723 ATEAGLPVASLRQI

-745 LSRQLR
+745 LSRRLR
-751 AFHEHT
+751 DFHEHA

-772 LTAHS
+772 LTAHT
-777 LPADPAAWPAV
+777 LPADPAGWPAT
-788 APLGKPVDN
+788 APLGRPIDN

-819 THTAGLAR
+819 TNTVGLAR
-827 GYLNRPGLTAQRFL
+827 GYLNRPALTAQRFV
-841 ADPYGRPGDR
+841 ADPYGRPGER

-878 VRGFRI
+878 IRGFRI
-884 EPGEIEAA
+884 EPGEIESA
-892 LTEHPDVAQA
+892 LTEHADVAQA
-902 AVLVRQDGPG
+902 TVLARQDQPG
-912 GRRLVAY
+912 DRRLVAY
-919 AVPVADRVPDPRD
+919 VVPVADRAPDPHD
-932 LRRFLQDRL
+932 LRGFLRDRL
-941 PDYMVPAAVVPLP
+941 PDYMVPAAVVPLAA
-954 VLPLTPNGKL
+954 LPLTPNGKL

-969 PAPDLTRGGTGRDPH
+969 PAPDLTRAGTGRDPH
-984 TPQEQILCDLFGQVL
+984 TPQEQILCDLFAQVL
-999 GLPQVRVD
+999 GLPRVGAD

-1016 SLLATRLAS
+1016 SLLATRLAA
-1025 RIRATFGAETGVRAV
+1025 RVRATFGARTDVRAV
-1040 FEARTPAALARRL
+1040 FEARTPAALAQRL
-1053 DDSGP
+1053 DDGGP
-1058 ARPALTGRDRP
+1058 ARPALTRRDRP
-1069 EVLPLSF
+1069 EALPLSF

-1094 NIPLALRFTGA
+1094 NIPLALRFTGD
-1105 LDRDALR
+1105 LDHAALR

-1123 SLRTVFPQ
+1123 SLRTVFPEA
-1131 SGGVPVQRVL
+1131 GGVPTQRVL
-1141 APERAVPPLPVTRA
+1141 VPERAVPPLPVTRA
-1155 TAETLPE
+1155 AEEDLPG
-1162 LLTAAARHTFLLDS
+1162 LLTAAARHAFLLDS
-1176 EGPVRAELFTLAS
+1176 EGPLRAELFALAP
-1189 DEHVLLLVLHHIAGD
+1189 DDHVLLLVLHHIAGD

-1222 AEGAEPSW
+1222 AEGREPGW
-1230 PALPV
+1230 RALPV

-1248 GEHDDDDS
+1248 GEQDDDDS

-1263 YWRTALEGLPEQV
+1263 HWRTTLEGLPEQV

-1285 AAASYAGDYVEV
+1285 VAASYAGDYVEV
-1297 ELDAELHRALAA
+1297 ELDADLHRALAE

-1350 QAMDELIGFFVNTL
+1350 QAMDDLVGFFVNTL
-1364 VLRTDTSGDPTFTEL
+1364 VLRTDTSGDPTFTQV
-1379 LRRVRDTA
+1379 LRRVRETA

-1402 EALNPARSLAHHP
+1402 EVLNPARSLAHHP

-1425 APEGRFELPGLDVA
+1425 APEGRFALPGLEVA

-1446 TAKFDLFFSLVERK
+1446 TAKFDLFFSLVERRT
-1460 ADDGAPG
+1460 DDGTPD
-1467 GIEGAV
+1467 GIQGAV
-1473 EYSGDLYEPDTVRAL
+1473 EYSSDLYEPATVRAL
-1488 FTRWQR
+1488 FARWRR
-1494 LLAAVVDA
+1494 LLTAVVDT
-1502 PDRPIADVDVLTAA
+1502 PDRPIADVDVLTPA
-1516 EREQVLRAWND
+1516 ERERVLRAWND
-1527 TSVPVAPQQLPTLLA
+1527 TAVPVAPEPLPRLLE

-1549 DAVAVVAEGATLT
+1549 DAVAVVADGAELT
-1562 YRELDRRA
+1562 YRELDERA
-1570 NRLAAEI
+1570 NRLAARI
-1577 LARGG
+1577 VAHGG
-1582 GPGTLVALALPR
+1582 GPGTVVALALPR
-1594 TEVLPVAM
+1594 TRLLPVAL
-1602 LAVLR
+1602 LAVLKT
-1607 AGAAYLPLDTEY
+1607 GAAYLPLDTAY
-1619 PASRLDF
+1619 PASRLEF
-1626 MVRDARP
+1626 MLRDARP
-1633 AVLLTTRATG
+1633 AVLLTTGSTG
-1643 KQVPDAEGLTRIT
+1643 KLVPDVGELPRIT
-1656 LDDPGTVEALRARP
+1656 LDDPPAEDASWAGAEA
-1670 DTPPRVR
+1670 PPKVR
-1677 TAPRQPAYVLY
+1677 IAPQQPAYVLY

-1694 TPKGVVVPHE
+1694 VPKGVVVPHE
-1704 ALANFLHAMGRLV
+1704 ALVNFLHAMGRLV

-1744 LRGARVVLAPRDV
+1744 LRGARVVLAPPDV
-1757 VRQPSALLEWVSAQD
+1757 VRQPSALLEWVSAQG

-1794 RGLRLLTG
+1794 RGLRVLTG

-1808 RLAADLAGLGEVLNL
+1808 RLAATLAGLGEVLNL

-1834 ASRETGT
+1834 ASRETGG

-1847 TPVDNTRA
+1847 TPIDNTRA
-1855 YVLDA
+1855 FVLDA

-1886 RPGLTASRFVACR
+1886 RAGLTASRFVACR

-1913 ARWTGDGRLEFAG
+1913 ARWTGAGQLEFLG

-1936 FRIEPGEIERILDG
+1936 FRIELGEIERALDG
-1950 QPGVRQAAVTVREDR
+1950 QPGVRQAAVAVREDR
-1965 PGDPRLVA
+1965 PGDRRLVA

-1978 AVPEARE
+1978 AAPDGRE
-1985 EGAERHQLE
+1985 QGAERHQLE
-1994 DWRLLYDS
+1994 DWRVLYDS
-2002 VYAGAAQAPFGEDF
+2002 VYAGAAKAPFGEDF
-2016 ASWNSSYTGEPIPPA
+2016 ASWNSSYTGEPLPLS
-2031 EMREWRAHTVRRIL
+2031 EMREWRAATVRRIL
-2045 DLRPRRVLELG
+2045 DLGPRRVLELG
-2056 VGTGLLLSGVAPH
+2056 VGTGLLLSRIAPH

-2085 LGGHVAAD
+2085 LGRHVAAD
-2093 AALRE
+2093 ETLRE

-2111 GLPAGHFDTI
+2111 GLPTGHFDTI

-2130 PSADYLTEVL
+2130 PSADHLAEVL
-2140 AAASR
+2140 TTAAR
-2145 LLTPG
+2145 LLAPG
-2150 GTLFIGDVR
+2150 GTLFVGDVR
-2159 NVRLLRALKAGVH
+2159 NVRLLRALKAGVQ

-2177 AAPDL
+2177 GPPDL
-2182 AALRREVEHDLM
+2182 AVLRREVEHDLM
-2194 TEKELLVDPDYF
+2194 TEKELLVDPDF
-2206 TALAERLP
+2206 FAAVAERLP
-2214 DIGAVGVSLKEASYD
+2214 DIGAVGVSLKEGSYD

-2241 HHRGARTTD
+2241 HHRDARTTD

-2256 VPWDDLGDLAAVRAH
+2256 VPWDDLGNLAALRAR
-2271 LTERRPRRLRLT
+2271 LSERRPERLRLT
-2283 GVPND
+2283 GVPHD

-2299 IRTGDGPVA
+2299 IRTGDGPVVPA
-2308 PAPTVDLTD
+2308 PAVDLAD

-2330 AAWSP
+2330 AAWSSHP
-2335 RPHLVDF
+2335 RLIDF
-2342 VLADG
+2342 VLARG
-2347 DAPLTGTCPPVSVP
+2347 DAPLTGTCPPVSPP
-2361 GPRAALS
+2361 GPRTALS
-2368 ALTSDPLVPHAAGTL
+2368 ALTNDPMVPRTSGAL
-2383 MARLRRHVE
+2383 MTRLRRHVE
-2392 QTLPASMVPSA
+2392 RTLPASMVPSA
-2403 FVPVSALPLTANG
+2403 FVPISALPLTANG
-2416 KLDRAALPA
+2416 KLDRAALPTPA
-2425 PMLTAGGTGR
+2425 LTAGGTGR

-2450 QVLGLPRVGADDD
+2450 QVLGLPRVGADDN

-2485 GVELALRALFED
+2485 GVELALRALFEN
-2497 ATPTAVA
+2497 ATPAAVA

-2511 PRRLR
+2511 PSRLR
-2516 LARRDRPEA
+2516 LERRTRPQRL
-2525 PPLSFAQRRLWF
+2525 PLSFAQRRLWF
-2537 IHTMEGPSP
+2537 IHKMEGPGA
-2546 TYNIPLALRLTGSLD
+2546 TYNIPLALRLTGALD
-2561 REALR
+2561 RAALR

-2581 VFPER
+2581 VFPESA
-2586 DGVPWQ
+2586 GVPWQ
-2592 RVLDPAAAAPAVDGE
+2592 RVLDPAEAAPAVEVVTTDQDG
-2607 ATHPED
+2607 
-2613 LAARLDSAA
+2613 LSARLDAAA

-2633 LRVRLFALSAEEH
+2633 LRVRLFALSTEEH

-2661 LNPLARDLARAYEA
+2661 LNPLARDLAQAYEA

-2692 DYTLWQNDLLGDQ
+2692 DYTLWQNDLLGDRGD
-2705 SAADSLF
+2705 ADSLF
-2712 ATQLDYWV
+2712 ATQLEYWV
-2720 RQLRDLPEELR
+2720 RRLRALPEELR

-2740 VASYRGDYVRT
+2740 VSSYRGDYVRV
-2751 GIDAELHRRI
+2751 GIGAELHQRMT
-2761 AELARESGA
+2761 ELARESGA

-2789 SSDIPVGSP
+2789 STDIPIGSP

-2841 LGAYAQQ
+2841 LGAYAHQ
-2848 DVPFEYLVEKLNPPR
+2848 DVPFEYLVETVNPPR

-2894 EPGRTGSAKFD
+2894 APGRTGSSKFD
-2905 LFFSLSEHLDD
+2905 LFFSLSEHLDG
-2916 TGGAQG
+2916 TGRAQG
-2922 ITGVVEYAS
+2922 ISGVVEYAS
-2931 DLYDADT
+2931 DLYDAGT
-2938 VSGLFDRWVRLLA
+2938 VTDLFDRWVRLLT
-2951 SLVAEPHRPIGSA
+2951 SLVAAPHRAIGSA
-2964 DLLTT
+2964 DLLTA
-2969 RESLQ
+2969 RESLL
-2974 LERRNDTERPAAEAG
+2974 LERHNDTDRPTVEAG
-2989 LPALFDAQAAGRPEA
+2989 LPELFDARAAEHPDA
-3004 PALVHGDREIG
+3004 PALVHGEREIG
-3015 YRVLREAADGVAA
+3015 YGTLRDAAEEVAA
-3028 LLARRGVRRAGRVA
+3028 VLARRGVRRASTVA

-3057 ILKAGAAYVP
+3057 ILRAGAAYVP
-3067 LDPRSPAA
+3067 LDPRYPAA
-3075 RTRTALAETG
+3075 RARTVMAETG

-3090 TDRAPAPESLPDGT
+3090 TDRAPAPESLPEG
-3104 TVVLLGTGLGD
+3104 TVVVRVGTDLGE
-3115 GFLPEDAGDGF
+3115 GFVPERDAG
-3126 LPEDGAPGA
+3126 LP
-3135 APAGQPGP
+3135 APAERPGP

-3152 SGSTGRPKGI
+3152 SGSTGSPKGI
-3162 GVAHRNVAELA
+3162 GVTHRNVAELA
-3173 TDPRWRTDAQ
+3173 ADPRWRTGAQ
-3183 RRVLLHSSP
+3183 RRVAVHSSP
-3192 AFDASTYEV
+3192 AFDASTYEL

-3225 GTIVRQRVTGLW
+3225 DTIVRQRVTGLW
-3237 LTSSLFTLVAES
+3237 LTSSLFTLVAETM
-3249 DPACLA
+3249 PECLA
-3255 GVREVWTGGEAVSPH
+3255 GVRQVWTGGEAVSPH
-3270 AVRTVL
+3270 AVRAVR
-3276 AACPGLAVVNG
+3276 ASCPGLVVVNG

-3292 TTTFAASWTVG
+3292 TTTFAASWPVD
-3303 ALAADATSVPIGL
+3303 ALPADATSVPIGR
-3316 PMANTRLYVLDPDL
+3316 PMANTRLYVLDTDL

-3347 LARGYLGRA
+3347 LARGYAGRP
-3356 GLTARRFVA
+3356 GMTAWRFVA
-3365 DPFDKPGARMYRTGD
+3365 DPFGKPGARMYRTGD
-3380 LVRWTADGA
+3380 LVRWTAQGA

-3403 GFRIEPGEVESVLLR
+3403 GFRVEPGEVESVLLR
-3418 HPAVGQAAVL
+3418 HPGVGQAAVL
-3428 VREAR
+3428 VREDR
-3433 PGDPRLVAYV
+3433 PADPRLVAYV
-3443 VTDPEAGG
+3443 VADPEAAGH
-3451 LDHTAEQDQVQAWQG
+3451 DETAEQDQVQAWRG

-3489 YDSAPIPVEEMREW
+3489 YDSAPIALEQMREW

-3525 TGLLLSRLARDTA
+3525 TGLLLSRLARDTQ
-3538 EYWATDFSPAVVETL
+3538 EYWATDFSPSVVETL
-3553 RGHVAGDPRLSERVR
+3553 RAHVGRDPELRDRVR
-3568 LRTLAAH
+3568 LRVLAAH
-3575 ETGDLPEGHFD
+3575 DTGELPEGHFD

-3594 QYFPSSAYLLRV
+3594 QYFPSAEYLVGVIESAL
-3606 IRSAMR
+3606 R
-3612 LLAPGGALFLG
+3612 LLAPGGALFVG
-3623 DVRDLR
+3623 DVRNLR
-3629 LHRMLTSAALAH
+3629 LHRMLTSAALARR
-3641 KVHDRHDRASLR
+3641 VHDRHDRASLR

-3676 GEHVEGLA
+3676 GEHLDALGS
-3684 GARVEVKRGA
+3684 ARVEVKEGSS
-3694 FANELTRYRYD
+3694 ANELTRYRYD
-3705 VTLFKDGGTPLT
+3705 VTLFKHGGTPLT
-3717 SAGELPVVEW
+3717 SARDVPVVGW
-3727 DDATGPAGLE
+3727 DDATGLAGLE
-3737 ETLRRVRPPLRVA
+3737 ESLRRSRSPLRVT
-3750 GVPNRRLAE
+3750 GVPNERLVE
-3759 DAAVE
+3759 DAAVA
-3764 AAIHG
+3764 AAIHE
-3769 HDPEVPGDAPPLAA
+3769 HDPEVPADAPPLTA
-3783 VEELAARLG
+3783 VHDLAGRLG
-3792 LAAHVTWSSDP
+3792 LAAHVTWSADP
-3803 CRLDVVFTAPD
+3803 CRLDVVFTEPD
-3814 PAARVV
+3814 VPGPVV
-3820 DLYRPRAPLG
+3820 DLYRPGSPPDAGAPL
-3830 TATPLVRWVRAPL
+3830 TRWVRAPL

-3849 ALVGDVLEHARRQLP
+3849 ALVGSVLDHARRHLP

-3869 ASVVPLSRLPLTP
+3869 SAVVPLSRLPLTG

-3891 PAPDLDSGA
+3891 PAPDLDAGS

-3910 ELMCELFAEVLGLPR
+3910 ELMCALFAEVLGLPR

-3952 FGVDVG
+3952 FGVEVG
-3958 LRALFETPTPSGMTG
+3958 LRALFETPTPAGMAG
-3973 RLRTADTGDGYEVM
+3973 RLQAGDAGDGYEVM
-3987 LPLRPRGEREALFCV
+3987 LPLRPRGRREALFCV

-4007 IGWSYAGLLKH
+4007 ISWSYAGLLKH
-4018 LDTERPVYG
+4018 LDPERPVYG
-4027 IQARGLGEPEPRP
+4027 LQARGLGRPEPRP
-4040 DTLEAM
+4040 ETLEAM
-4046 AADYA
+4046 AVDYA
-4051 DEIQRVQPAGPYHL
+4051 DEIQRVQPSGPYHL
-4065 LGWSFGGV
+4065 LGWSFGGL
-4073 AAYAVAVELRR
+4073 AAYAVAVELQR

-4093 VVDACPGWKGLTH
+4093 VLDVCPGWKGLTY
-4106 DDVPELDEDDLHEH
+4106 DDVPELYEDDLHDH
-4120 LTYLVGLVDE
+4120 LSYLVGLVDE
-4130 SFVPGEG
+4130 SFALGEG

-4144 TREILRRRGSALA
+4144 TREILRQRGSALA
-4157 NLGEEQLRM
+4157 NLGEEQLRA
-4166 IMEISANN
+4166 IMDISANN
-4174 TRLLIDYRPERL
+4174 TRLLIDYVPERL
-4186 AADLLLL
+4186 SGDLLLL
-4193 TADDQQEPSLT
+4193 TAADQQEPAQT
-4204 HRAWTPYVAGRIE
+4204 YRAWLPHVEGRVE
-4217 RHALPG
+4217 RHDLPG

-4231 EASLEAIGRL
+4231 EVSLEAIGRL
-4241 VREKL
+4241 VGESI
-4246 AAYGGGKG
+4246 AAHADGGD

>member
-1 MTRGNLV
+1 MNRGDLV

-21 FHSLYDV
+21 FHALYDV
-28 DGPDVYAVQQVF
+28 DGPDVYMVQQVF
-40 DLTGPLDPA
+40 DLTGPLDA
-49 LLREAAQALVAR
+49 RRLSSAAQALVAR

-73 DGQPVQV
+73 DGQPVQL

-89 TEVDLSGLR
+89 TEVDLSGLP
-98 EAEAHE
+98 EAQARTEL
-104 EMDRLGREEYGRR
+104 DRLSREDYHRR

-130 VKLAA
+130 VRLAA
-135 ERHRLLLTSH
+135 ERHCLLLTSH

-164 YARDGDAATLPRVTP
+164 YARGGDAGALPRVTP

-189 QDREAAEEAWRR
+189 QDRAAAEEAWRR
-201 ELAGVDQGTRLAPA
+201 ELAGVDQATRLAPA
-215 DPSRVP
+215 DPARVP
-221 RLPARV
+221 RLPERV
-227 VTEAS
+227 VTEAP

-258 GLVLSRETGRRD
+258 GLVLSRTTGHRD

-306 ERSLSELIGEVQR
+306 ERSLSELVGEVQR
-319 GQSALTAHHGL
+319 AQSALTAHHHL

-357 GPGQDVADGLGTEV
+357 EPAQDGAPGPATEV
-371 RVAPVLERGRDATH
+371 RVAPALERGRDATH

-397 LYLRLDHR
+397 LYLRLDYR
-405 DDLFD
+405 EDLFD

-418 DRLLRVLTAVA
+418 DRLRLVLTAVA
-429 EDPGTLTGRVD
+429 EDPATLTGRVD
-440 VTSAEERRL
+440 VTSAEECRL
-449 VLETWN
+449 LLETWN

-460 GELPLLPDWFRTQV
+460 GQLPLLPEWFEAQV
-474 AAVPDAPAVHFD
+474 AATPDAPAVRFG
-486 DEVLSYAELNRRANR
+486 DETLSYAELNRRANR
-501 LAHTLIRRGIG
+501 LAHALIRRGVG

-517 ALALPRSSAHIVAL
+517 ALALPRSPAHIVAL

-546 DQPAARTRYMLAD
+546 DHPAARIRYMLSD
-559 ARPAVLLTA
+559 ARPAVLLTG
-568 VGTRA
+568 VETRS
-573 AIPDDGATPVLVLD
+573 AIPDDDPTPLLVLD
-587 DPPTAARIGDCPD
+587 DPRTAALIADGPG

-647 HDQLGG
+647 HGQLGG

-697 FAAWLTEHRVDE
+697 FAAWLAEHRVNE

-723 ATEAGLRVPSLGQI
+723 AGEAGLRVPSLGQI

-745 LSRQLR
+745 LSRR
-751 AFHEHT
+751 MRDFHGHT

-772 LTAHS
+772 LTAHT
-777 LPADPAAWPAV
+777 LPDDPAAWPAT
-788 APLGKPVDN
+788 APLGRPVDN
-797 VRVYLLDDALRPV
+797 VRVYLLDHALRPV

-819 THTAGLAR
+819 TNTPGLAR
-827 GYLNRPGLTAQRFL
+827 GYLNRPALTAQRFV

-892 LTEHPDVAQA
+892 LTEHADVAQA
-902 AVLVRQDGPG
+902 TVLVRQEQPG
-912 GRRLVAY
+912 DQRLVAY
-919 AVPVADRVPDPRD
+919 AVPVAGRVPDPHA
-932 LRRFLQDRL
+932 LRGFLRDRL

-954 VLPLTPNGKL
+954 ALPLTSNGKL

-969 PAPDLTRGGTGRDPH
+969 PAPDLTRAGAGRDPH
-984 TPQEQILCDLFGQVL
+984 TPQEQILCDLFAQVL
-999 GLPQVRVD
+999 GLPRVGAD

-1016 SLLATRLAS
+1016 SLLATRLAA
-1025 RIRATFGAETGVRAV
+1025 RIRATFGAEPGVRAV
-1040 FEARTPAALARRL
+1040 FEARTPAGLAQRL

-1058 ARPALTGRDRP
+1058 ARPALTRRDRP

-1105 LDRDALR
+1105 LDHAALR

-1123 SLRTVFPQ
+1123 SLRTLFPEA
-1131 SGGVPVQRVL
+1131 GGVPTQRVL
-1141 APERAVPPLPVTRA
+1141 GLERAVPPLPVTPA
-1155 TAETLPE
+1155 TEESLPG
-1162 LLTAAARHTFLLDS
+1162 LLTAAARHAFRLDG
-1176 EGPVRAELFTLAS
+1176 ECPVRAELFTLAP
-1189 DEHVLLLVLHHIAGD
+1189 DDHVLLLVLHHIAGD

-1222 AEGAEPSW
+1222 AEGREPDW
-1230 PALPV
+1230 QPLPV

-1248 GEHDDDDS
+1248 GEHDNDDS

-1263 YWRTALEGLPEQV
+1263 YWRATLEGLPEQV

-1297 ELDAELHRALAA
+1297 ELDADLHRALAG

-1337 DIPIGSPIAGRTD
+1337 DIPVGSPIAGRTD
-1350 QAMDELIGFFVNTL
+1350 QAMDDLIGFFVNTL
-1364 VLRTDTSGDPTFTEL
+1364 VLRTDTSGDPTFTQL

-1402 EALNPARSLAHHP
+1402 EVLNPARSLAHHP

-1425 APEGRFELPGLDVA
+1425 APEGRFELPGLEVA

-1446 TAKFDLFFSLVERK
+1446 TAKFDLFFSLVERRTE
-1460 ADDGAPG
+1460 DGAPA

-1473 EYSGDLYEPDTVRAL
+1473 EYAGDLYEPATVRAL
-1488 FTRWQR
+1488 FTRWRR
-1494 LLAAVVDA
+1494 LLTAVADA

-1516 EREQVLRAWND
+1516 ERDQVLRGWND
-1527 TSVPVAPQQLPTLLA
+1527 TSVPVASQPLPKLLE
-1542 ERAAATP
+1542 ERVAAAP

-1562 YRELDRRA
+1562 YRELDERA
-1570 NRLAAEI
+1570 NRLAGEI
-1577 LARGG
+1577 LAHGG
-1582 GPGTLVALALPR
+1582 GPGTVVALALPR
-1594 TEVLPVAM
+1594 TEVLPVAL

-1607 AGAAYLPLDTEY
+1607 TGAAYLPLDTEY
-1619 PASRLDF
+1619 PVSRLEF
-1626 MVRDARP
+1626 MLRDARP
-1633 AVLLTTRATG
+1633 AVLLTTQAAG
-1643 KQVPDAEGLTRIT
+1643 KLVPGTDGPARIT

-1670 DTPPRVR
+1670 ADPPRVHV
-1677 TAPRQPAYVLY
+1677 TPRQPAYVLY

-1704 ALANFLHAMGRLV
+1704 ALANFLQAMGRLV
-1717 PLTPEDRLLAV
+1717 PLTPQDRLLAV

-1757 VRQPSALLEWVSAQD
+1757 VRQPSALLERLSTQGI
-1772 VTVMQATPSLWQTLV
+1772 TVMQATPSLWQTLV

-1794 RGLRLLTG
+1794 RGLRVLTG

-1808 RLAADLAGLGEVLNL
+1808 RLAADLAELGEVLNL

-1847 TPVDNTRA
+1847 TPIDNTEA

-1886 RPGLTASRFVACR
+1886 RAGLTASRFVACR

-1936 FRIEPGEIERILDG
+1936 FRIELGEIERVLDG

-1965 PGDPRLVA
+1965 PGDRRLVA

-1978 AVPEARE
+1978 ASPQARE

-2002 VYAGAAQAPFGEDF
+2002 VYAGAAEAPFGEDF
-2016 ASWNSSYTGEPIPPA
+2016 ASWDSSYTGEPIPLP
-2031 EMREWRAHTVRRIL
+2031 EMREWREHTVRRIL
-2045 DLRPRRVLELG
+2045 GLRPRRVLELG
-2056 VGTGLLLSGVAPH
+2056 VGTGLLLSRIAPH

-2075 TDFSEHVIGE
+2075 TDFSEHVVGQ
-2085 LGGHVAAD
+2085 LGRHVAAD
-2093 AALRE
+2093 AALRD

-2111 GLPAGHFDTI
+2111 GLPTGHFDTI

-2130 PSADYLTEVL
+2130 PGADYLTEVL
-2140 AAASR
+2140 TTAAR
-2145 LLTPG
+2145 LLAPG
-2150 GTLFIGDVR
+2150 GTLFVGDVR

-2177 AAPDL
+2177 GPPDL

-2206 TALAERLP
+2206 TAVAERLP
-2214 DIGAVGVSLKEASYD
+2214 DIGAVGVSLKEGSYD

-2241 HHRGARTTD
+2241 HHRNAPTTD
-2250 VRDAPA
+2250 VGDAPA
-2256 VPWDDLGDLAAVRAH
+2256 VPWDEFGDLAAVRAH
-2271 LTERRPRRLRLT
+2271 LADRRPERLRLT

-2299 IRTGDGPVA
+2299 MRTGDGPVV
-2308 PAPTVDLTD
+2308 PAPTVDLAD
-2317 LHRLGAELGYRTV
+2317 LHRLGAELGYRTA
-2330 AAWSP
+2330 AAWSSHP
-2335 RPHLVDF
+2335 RLIDF
-2342 VLADG
+2342 VLARG
-2347 DAPLTGTCPPVSVP
+2347 SAPLTGTCPPVSAP
-2361 GPRAALS
+2361 GPRTRLS
-2368 ALTSDPLVPHAAGTL
+2368 ALTSDPMVPRTSGTL
-2383 MARLRRHVE
+2383 MARLREHAER
-2392 QTLPASMVPSA
+2392 TLPASMVPSA
-2403 FVPVSALPLTANG
+2403 FVPLSALPLTANG
-2416 KLDRAALPA
+2416 KLNRAALPA
-2425 PMLTAGGTGR
+2425 PTLTAGGTGR
-2435 DPRTPQEQIVCDLFA
+2435 DPRTPQEQMVCDLFA
-2450 QVLGLPRVGADDD
+2450 QVLGLPRVGADDS

-2485 GVELALRALFED
+2485 GVELALRALFENP
-2497 ATPTAVA
+2497 TPAAVA
-2504 ARLDTAA
+2504 ARVDTAS
-2511 PRRLR
+2511 PSRLR
-2516 LARRDRPEA
+2516 LARRARPERL
-2525 PPLSFAQRRLWF
+2525 PLSFAQRRLWF
-2537 IHTMEGPSP
+2537 IHKLEGPSP

-2561 REALR
+2561 RSALR
-2566 AALADVVTRHESLRT
+2566 AALADVVRRHESLRT
-2581 VFPER
+2581 VFPESG
-2586 DGVPWQ
+2586 GVPWQ
-2592 RVLDPAAAAPAVDGE
+2592 RVLDPAE
-2607 ATHPED
+2607 ATGAVEVVD
-2613 LAARLDSAA
+2613 TDRDGLSALLDAAA
-2622 RQGFDLAAEPP
+2622 RQGFDLSAEPP
-2633 LRVRLFALSAEEH
+2633 LRARLFALSAEEH

-2661 LNPLARDLARAYEA
+2661 LNPLARDLARAYDA

-2692 DYTLWQNDLLGDQ
+2692 DYTLWQNELLGDQ
-2705 SAADSLF
+2705 GDADSLF

-2720 RQLRDLPEELR
+2720 RRLRALPEELR

-2740 VASYRGDYVRT
+2740 VASYRGDYVRV

-2789 SSDIPVGSP
+2789 SADIPIGSP

-2841 LGAYAQQ
+2841 LGAYAHQ
-2848 DVPFEYLVEKLNPPR
+2848 DVPFEYLVERLNPPR

-2884 FQLPGLRVDI
+2884 FRLPGLRVGI

-2931 DLYDADT
+2931 DLYDAGT
-2938 VSGLFDRWVRLLA
+2938 VTGLFERWVRLLT
-2951 SLVAEPHRPIGSA
+2951 SLVAAPHRTIGSA
-2964 DLLTT
+2964 DLLTAA
-2969 RESLQ
+2969 ESLL
-2974 LERRNDTERPAAEAG
+2974 LERHNDTDRPAAEAG
-2989 LPALFDAQAAGRPEA
+2989 LPELFDARAAERPDA
-3004 PALVHGDREIG
+3004 PAVVHGDREIG
-3015 YRVLREAADGVAA
+3015 YRALREAAEEVAA
-3028 LLARRGVRRAGRVA
+3028 VLARRGVRRAGTVA
-3042 LLMPRSPGMVAAVLG
+3042 LLMPRSPGLVAAVLG

-3067 LDPRSPAA
+3067 LDPRYPAA
-3075 RTRTALAETG
+3075 RTRMVMAETG
-3085 ARVLI
+3085 ARVLV
-3090 TDRAPAPESLPDGT
+3090 TDRPPAPESLPEGT
-3104 TVVLLGTGLGD
+3104 TVVLVGTDLGD
-3115 GFLPEDAGDGF
+3115 GFVPE
-3126 LPEDGAPGA
+3126 EEAPVP
-3135 APAGQPGP
+3135 APAGRPGP

-3152 SGSTGRPKGI
+3152 SGSTGSPKGI
-3162 GVAHRNVAELA
+3162 GVTHRNVAELA
-3173 TDPRWRTDAQ
+3173 ADPRWRTGAQ

-3192 AFDASTYEV
+3192 AFDAATYEL
-3201 WVPLLTGGTLVIGP
+3201 WVPLLTGGTVVIGP
-3215 DGDLDLHALA
+3215 DGELDLHALA
-3225 GTIVRQRVTGLW
+3225 DTVVRRRVTGLW
-3237 LTSSLFTLVAES
+3237 LTSSLFTLVADSMPE
-3249 DPACLA
+3249 CLA
-3255 GVREVWTGGEAVSPH
+3255 GVRQVWTGGEAVSPH

-3276 AACPGLAVVNG
+3276 AACPGLVVVNG

-3292 TTTFAASWTVG
+3292 TTTFAASWPVE
-3303 ALAADATSVPIGL
+3303 ALPADATSVPIGR
-3316 PMANTRLYVLDPDL
+3316 PMANTRLYVLDPEL

-3356 GLTARRFVA
+3356 EPTARRFVA
-3365 DPFDKPGARMYRTGD
+3365 DPFGKPGERMYRTGD

-3428 VREAR
+3428 VREDR
-3433 PGDPRLVAYV
+3433 PADPRLVAYV
-3443 VTDPEAGG
+3443 VADPESA
-3451 LDHTAEQDQVQAWQG
+3451 DRDETAEQDQVQAWQG

-3489 YDSAPIPVEEMREW
+3489 YDAAPIPLEEMREW
-3503 RRETVARIRRLRPRR
+3503 RRETVARVRRLRPRR

-3525 TGLLLSRLARDTA
+3525 TGLLLSRLAPDAR

-3553 RGHVAGDPRLSERVR
+3553 RGHVARDPQLRERVR
-3568 LRTLAAH
+3568 LRVLAAH
-3575 ETGDLPEGHFD
+3575 ERGDLPEGHFD

-3594 QYFPSSAYLLRV
+3594 QYFPSAGYLLRV
-3606 IRSAMR
+3606 IESALR

-3629 LHRMLTSAALAH
+3629 LHRMLTSAALAR

-3662 EKELLVAPELFTVL
+3662 EKELLVAPELFTAL
-3676 GEHVEGLA
+3676 GEHVGGLA
-3684 GARVEVKRGA
+3684 GACVEVKRGT
-3694 FANELTRYRYD
+3694 FHNELTRYRYD
-3705 VTLFKDGGTPLT
+3705 VTLFKEGGAPLT
-3717 SAGELPVVEW
+3717 SARGLPVVGW

-3737 ETLRRVRPPLRVA
+3737 EALCRVGSPLRVT
-3750 GVPNRRLAE
+3750 GVPNRRLAD

-3764 AAIHG
+3764 AAIHEY
-3769 HDPEVPGDAPPLAA
+3769 DPEVSGDAPPLAA
-3783 VEELAARLG
+3783 FDELAGRLG
-3792 LAAHVTWSSDP
+3792 LAAHVTWSADP
-3803 CRLDVVFTAPD
+3803 GRLDVVFTEPE
-3814 PAARVV
+3814 PARPVV
-3820 DLYRPRAPLG
+3820 DLYRPRSPLG
-3830 TATPLVRWVRAPL
+3830 TGTPLTRWVRAPL

-3849 ALVGDVLEHARRQLP
+3849 ALVNSVLDHARRHLP

-3869 ASVVPLSRLPLTP
+3869 GAVVPLSRLPLTR

-3891 PAPDLDSGA
+3891 PAPDLDSA
-3900 DGRAPRLPQE
+3900 LDGRAPRLPQE

-3925 VRVDD
+3925 VRIDD

-3958 LRALFETPTPSGMTG
+3958 MRALFETPTPSGMAE
-3973 RLRTADTGDGYEVM
+3973 RLRTGAPGDGYEVL

-4007 IGWSYAGLLKH
+4007 ISWSYAGLLRH
-4018 LDTERPVYG
+4018 LGPERPVYAL
-4027 IQARGLGEPEPRP
+4027 QARGLGRPEPRP

-4051 DEIQRVQPAGPYHL
+4051 DEIQGVQPTGPYHL

-4073 AAYAVAVELRR
+4073 AAYAVAVELQR

-4106 DDVPELDEDDLHEH
+4106 DDVPELDEEDLHEH
-4120 LTYLVGLVDE
+4120 LVYLVGLVDE
-4130 SFVPGEG
+4130 SFALGAE

-4144 TREILRRRGSALA
+4144 TKEILRQRGSALA
-4157 NLGEEQLRM
+4157 NLGEEQLRS

-4186 AADLLLL
+4186 TGDLLLL
-4193 TADDQQEPSLT
+4193 TASDQQDPAET
-4204 HRAWTPYVAGRIE
+4204 HGAWTPWVAGRIE
-4217 RHALPG
+4217 RHGLPG

-4241 VREKL
+4241 VGEKL
-4246 AAYGGGKG
+4246 AAHTDGRE